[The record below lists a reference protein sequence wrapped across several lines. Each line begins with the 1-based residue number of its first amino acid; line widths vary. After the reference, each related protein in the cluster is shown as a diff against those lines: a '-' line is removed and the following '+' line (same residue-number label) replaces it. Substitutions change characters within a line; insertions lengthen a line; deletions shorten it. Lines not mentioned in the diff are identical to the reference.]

1 MSLNVESAE
10 DLVKAP
16 LRIDYDRLL
25 LKLISVSSG
34 GMFSPD
40 GKKENLL
47 IDLGKGEIDLSL
59 AAGSP
64 GVNGSGSL
72 IKMTFI
78 SLAKGDAAIRIADA
92 KLANSKNEN
101 LDGNPLPELTVKI
114 Q

>member
-16 LRIDYDRLL
+16 LRIDYDRQL